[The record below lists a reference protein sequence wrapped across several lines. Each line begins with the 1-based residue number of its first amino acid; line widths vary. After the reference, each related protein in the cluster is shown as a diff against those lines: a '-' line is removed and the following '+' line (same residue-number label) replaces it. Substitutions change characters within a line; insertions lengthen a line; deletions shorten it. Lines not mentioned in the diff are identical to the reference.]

1 MTGSRPG
8 LGVVGRRLVQ
18 FLLDELLVFGPMLLL
33 AIAVVWLFHP
43 HGLAMLTFLKVVL
56 YTMLALDFAGLWF
69 LNVWWPYRHGGQTPA
84 MRWLRL
90 RIVTLEG
97 AHPSLGAFA
106 VRELLMMV
114 DGFAWGLAGIIVML
128 VTRRR
133 QRFGDVVARTVVV
146 RVPRRRDSDCDDS
159 NDCDDSADQ
168 AAFPGP
174 DGDLGAVAGSQLALG
189 RADVGLDGGQRHHE

>member
-18 FLLDELLVFGPMLLL
+18 FLLDEMLVFVPTLLL
-33 AIAVVWLFHP
+33 AIAVAWLFRP
-43 HGLAMLTFLKVVL
+43 HGPALLTFLEVVL
-56 YTMLALDFAGLWF
+56 YTMLALDLVGLWF
-69 LNVWWPYRHGGQTPA
+69 VSAWWPYRHGGQTPA

-90 RIVTLEG
+90 RVVTLEG
-97 AHPSLGAFA
+97 THPSLGAFF
-106 VRELLMMV
+106 VRQLLMLV
-114 DGFAWGLAGIIVML
+114 DGFAWGLAGTVVML

-146 RVPRRRDSDCDDS
+146 SVPRRGDGRGG
-159 NDCDDSADQ
+159 SAHQ

-174 DGDLGAVAGSQLALG
+174 DGDLGAVASPQLALG
-189 RADVGLDGGQRHHE
+189 RADVGLDRGHRDDE

>member
-1 MTGSRPG
+1 MTRPG

-18 FLLDELLVFGPMLLL
+18 FLLDEMLVFVPMLLL

-43 HGLAMLTFLKVVL
+43 HGLALLTFLKVVL
-56 YTMLALDFAGLWF
+56 YTMLALDFVGLVF
-69 LNVWWPYRHGGQTPA
+69 VMVWWPYKHGGQTPA

-90 RIVTLEG
+90 RVQTLEG
-97 AHPSLGAFA
+97 GHPSLGAFV
-106 VRELLMMV
+106 VRDLLMLV
-114 DGFAWGLAGIIVML
+114 DGFAWGLAGIVVML

-146 RVPRRRDSDCDDS
+146 RVPRRR
-159 NDCDDSADQ
+159 NGVGDSADQ

-174 DGDLGAVAGSQLALG
+174 DGDLGAVAGAQLALD
-189 RADVGLDGGQRHHE
+189 RADVGLDRRQRNHQ

>member
-33 AIAVVWLFHP
+33 AIAVAWLFRP
-43 HGLAMLTFLKVVL
+43 HGPGLLTFLEVVL
-56 YTMLALDFAGLWF
+56 YTMLALDLVGLWF
-69 LNVWWPYRHGGQTPA
+69 VTAWWPYRHGGQTPA

-97 AHPSLGAFA
+97 THPSLGAFF
-106 VRELLMMV
+106 VRQLLMVV
-114 DGFAWGLAGIIVML
+114 DGFAWGLAGIVVML

-146 RVPRRRDSDCDDS
+146 RVPR
-159 NDCDDSADQ
+159 SAHQ

-174 DGDLGAVAGSQLALG
+174 DGDFGAVADAQLALG
-189 RADVGLDGGQRHHE
+189 RADVGLDRGHRHHE